1 MYKLILII
9 IFLTIGFFYAGCKG
23 QEGSTESGQ
32 VTEMKEGK
40 SEGVVS
46 EIEEK
51 IEKMHQEHAKEEA
64 VKVPPEIAAELWSLI
79 QTENYREHWKM
90 WPGKEAL
97 YKGSRPHGALLT
109 TYVNSTGYDAVVKK
123 ENQLPP
129 GTIIVMENYMPDKTL
144 GAILVMYNLPG
155 FDREHGNWFWVK
167 YAPDG
172 KPMTMEKD
180 GETMTL
186 AGKVPDCIECHT
198 ASSSG
203 IQFIMISPE

>member
-1 MYKLILII
+1 MHKRMLII
-9 IFLTIGFFYAGCKG
+9 VVLTIGFFYAGCKG
-23 QEGSTESGQ
+23 QETPTERGEDIEITKSD
-32 VTEMKEGK
+32 
-40 SEGVVS
+40 SEGVIP
-46 EIEEK
+46 EIEQK
-51 IEKMHQEHAKEEA
+51 VEKMHEEHAKEEA

-97 YKGSRPHGALLT
+97 YKGTHPHGTLLT

-144 GAILVMYNLPG
+144 EAITVMYNLVP
-155 FDREHGNWFWVK
+155 FDPEHGNWFWVR

>member
-1 MYKLILII
+1 MHKRMLII
-9 IFLTIGFFYAGCKG
+9 VVLTIGFFYAGCKG
-23 QEGSTESGQ
+23 QETPTERGEDIEI
-32 VTEMKEGK
+32 TKAD
-40 SEGVVS
+40 SEGVIP
-46 EIEEK
+46 EIEQKVEK
-51 IEKMHQEHAKEEA
+51 IYEEHAKEEA

-97 YKGSRPHGALLT
+97 YKGTHPHGTLLT

-129 GTIIVMENYMPDKTL
+129 GTMIVMENYMPDKTL
-144 GAILVMYNLPG
+144 KAIDVMYNLVP
-155 FDREHGNWFWVK
+155 FDPEHGNWFWVN

-180 GETMTL
+180 GETTTL